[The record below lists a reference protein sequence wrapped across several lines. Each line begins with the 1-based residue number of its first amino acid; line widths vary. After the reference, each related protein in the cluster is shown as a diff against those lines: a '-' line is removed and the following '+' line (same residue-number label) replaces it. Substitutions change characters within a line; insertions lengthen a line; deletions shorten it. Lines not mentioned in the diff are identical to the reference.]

1 MPLISEINLL
11 QKPEQAILSIRFRTP
26 VEKLPMHIGE
36 SYAKIAAY
44 MGDVGIHPSGDP
56 FVAYHNM
63 DMQDLDVEIGF
74 PVASPIPGK
83 EDIRSCSIP
92 AGLFIFAMYQGPY
105 EQMKDAYDE
114 IGKYIEQNKLVP
126 SGVAY
131 EIYYNGPDVLPDK
144 LLTKIEFALK

>member
-1 MPLISEINLL
+1 MPLISDINLL
-11 QKPEQAILSIRFRTP
+11 QKPEQNILSVRLRTP

-44 MGDVGIHPSGDP
+44 LGEKGIHPSGEP
-56 FVAYHNM
+56 FVSYHNM

-74 PVASPIPGK
+74 PIASPIAGK
-83 EDIRSCSIP
+83 DDIKSSSIA
-92 AGLFIFAMYQGPY
+92 AGKFLFAMYQGPY

-114 IGKYIEQNKLVP
+114 MGKFIEEKKLKP
-126 SGVAY
+126 SGIAY
-131 EIYYNGPDVLPDK
+131 EIYYNGPDVPPDK